1 MLLYICKVIEEE
13 IKMEEQT
20 LNKKIE
26 EVVLKNINTT
36 MINLSTLQQECEE
49 VKVFKTPTE
58 LVKYLQRQAK
68 NNIEALS
75 SSPELKAALQIDKTG
90 GVLDISNQTKLV
102 EKVYDSDISEPQGQC
117 YLAQKPKSQTID
129 NKIKMAVVQAIDEY
143 ILEWQSAIG
152 RLSIRN
158 ADVFKALAYM
168 HEEQLH
174 ALKQLRSS
182 YKQIRQFDS
191 EDEIIK
197 YLQNLAHSKDN
208 ILMKVDSNYVLSD
221 NFYIAK
227 TNHHY
232 YLAEN

>member
-1 MLLYICKVIEEE
+1 MK
-13 IKMEEQT
+13 EQT
-20 LNKKIE
+20 LNQKIE

-36 MINLSTLQQECEE
+36 MIDLSTLQQEYEE
-49 VKVFKTPTE
+49 VKVFKTPND
-58 LVKYLQRQAK
+58 LVKYLQQQAK

-90 GVLDISNQTKLV
+90 GVLDITNQTKLV
-102 EKVYDSDISEPQGQC
+102 ENVYDSDISEPEGQC
-117 YLAQKPKSQTID
+117 YLAQKPKIQTID
-129 NKIKMAVVQAIDEY
+129 NKIKTAVVQAIDEY
-143 ILEWQSAIG
+143 ILDWQSTIG

-168 HEEQLH
+168 REEQLH
-174 ALKQLRSS
+174 ALKQLRSNF
-182 YKQIRQFDS
+182 KQIRQFDS
-191 EDEIIK
+191 EDEIIH

-208 ILMKVDSNYVLSD
+208 ILMKVDNNYVLSD

>member
-1 MLLYICKVIEEE
+1 
-13 IKMEEQT
+13 MEEQT
-20 LNKKIE
+20 LNQKIE
-26 EVVLKNINTT
+26 EVVLKTINTT
-36 MINLSTLQQECEE
+36 MINLSTLQQEYEE
-49 VKVFKTPTE
+49 VKVFKTPTD
-58 LVKYLQRQAK
+58 LVEYLQQQAK

-90 GVLDISNQTKLV
+90 GILDISNQTKLI

-117 YLAQKPKSQTID
+117 YLAQKPKIQTID
-129 NKIKMAVVQAIDEY
+129 NKIRTAVVQAIDEY
-143 ILEWQSAIG
+143 ILDWQSTIG

-168 HEEQLH
+168 HKEQLY
-174 ALKQLRSS
+174 ALKQLRSNF
-182 YKQIRQFDS
+182 KQISQFDS
-191 EDEIIK
+191 EDEIIH
-197 YLQNLAHSKDN
+197 YLQNLAHNKDN
-208 ILMKVDSNYVLSD
+208 VLVKVDNNYILSD